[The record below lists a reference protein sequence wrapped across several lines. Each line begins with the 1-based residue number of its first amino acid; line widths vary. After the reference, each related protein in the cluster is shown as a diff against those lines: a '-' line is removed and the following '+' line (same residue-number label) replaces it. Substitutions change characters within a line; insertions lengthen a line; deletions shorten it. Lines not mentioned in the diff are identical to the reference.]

1 MLNVRVAILNSA
13 QGVKKQKGMKKMRNC
28 KKKRGDKNPVRLTP
42 EGYSKIVQE
51 RERILKERLLNI
63 RAEIQKAKGFE
74 KEALE
79 REKDFLLHRVLFL
92 GQLIN
97 NCKIIEPT
105 PIDLS
110 KVSTCELHAELV
122 KREGVREIIVTPE
135 ESLPMTKW
143 EENGRWTPFPA
154 VQGPARILINED

>member
-1 MLNVRVAILNSA
+1 
-13 QGVKKQKGMKKMRNC
+13 MREK
-28 KKKRGDKNPVRLTP
+28 KKKRGDKNPVRLTL
-42 EGYSKIVQE
+42 EGYDKIVQE
-51 RERILKERLLNI
+51 RERILKERLPNI
-63 RAEIQKAKGFE
+63 RAEIQEAKGFE

-79 REKDFLLHRVLFL
+79 REKDFLLHRVLSL

-122 KREGVREIIVTPE
+122 KREAIKEIVLSPEQSLSMTQWE
-135 ESLPMTKW
+135 ESCRFEPLLT
-143 EENGRWTPFPA
+143 

>member
-1 MLNVRVAILNSA
+1 
-13 QGVKKQKGMKKMRNC
+13 MRNR

-42 EGYSKIVQE
+42 EGYGKIMQE
-51 RERILKERLLNI
+51 RERILKERLPNI
-63 RAEIQKAKGFE
+63 RAEIQEAKGFE

-97 NCKIIEPT
+97 NSQIIEPT

-110 KVSTCELHAELV
+110 KVSTSELHMEIV
-122 KREGVREIIVTPE
+122 KREGVREIIVSPQESISMEKWHE
-135 ESLPMTKW
+135 ETMCRCIPLLT
-143 EENGRWTPFPA
+143 

>member
-1 MLNVRVAILNSA
+1 MSNY
-13 QGVKKQKGMKKMRNC
+13 
-28 KKKRGDKNPVRLTP
+28 KKKRGDKNPIRLTP
-42 EGYSKIVQE
+42 EGYIKIVHE
-51 RERILKERLLNI
+51 REHILKVKLPEI
-63 RAEIQKAKGFE
+63 REELQKAKGFE

-79 REKDFLLHRVLFL
+79 REKKFMLGRVLLL
-92 GQLIN
+92 GQWIN
-97 NCKIIEPT
+97 NSQIIEPT

-110 KVSTCELHAELV
+110 KVSTSELHAELV